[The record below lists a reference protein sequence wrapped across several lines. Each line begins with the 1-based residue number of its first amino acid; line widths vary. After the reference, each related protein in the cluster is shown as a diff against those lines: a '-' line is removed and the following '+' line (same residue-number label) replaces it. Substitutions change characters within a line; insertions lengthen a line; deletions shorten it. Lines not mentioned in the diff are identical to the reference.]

1 MSASCLTAMKPELQA
16 ADHVY
21 GQLDEEIKALVDIYH
36 TIEGG
41 LPSLADW
48 GRPLISVDNFLYT
61 ATHGAV
67 PDREAYRT
75 AKPEQKQQ
83 IMQMIAQSAPR
94 HWLDHPIDWY
104 RPTWPQPPRETPR
117 EPQYGW
123 GPPSVPS
130 GPWCFDHDR
139 WMKAQEDLGHC
150 KDHTNK
156 QTLGIFKDA
165 KEVTSFEQ
173 VADFLWP
180 IGVDNPKKEETDE
193 QS

>member
-1 MSASCLTAMKPELQA
+1 MATFLKLTTDPSGDTIFINVEQVTTIRKIGKETFLFYQGEEHSIVKESPE
-16 ADHVY
+16 
-21 GQLDEEIKALVDIYH
+21 
-36 TIEGG
+36 
-41 LPSLADW
+41 
-48 GRPLISVDNFLYT
+48 
-61 ATHGAV
+61 
-67 PDREAYRT
+67 
-75 AKPEQKQQ
+75 Q

-123 GPPSVPS
+123 GQPSVPS
-130 GPWCFDHDR
+130 GPWS
-139 WMKAQEDLGHC
+139 
-150 KDHTNK
+150 
-156 QTLGIFKDA
+156 TLDWKPE
-165 KEVTSFEQ
+165 EVTSFEQ

>member
-1 MSASCLTAMKPELQA
+1 MATFLKLTTDPSG
-16 ADHVY
+16 D
-21 GQLDEEIKALVDIYH
+21 
-36 TIEGG
+36 TIFINVEQVTTIRKIGKETFLFYQGEGH
-41 LPSLADW
+41 S
-48 GRPLISVDNFLYT
+48 IVKES
-61 ATHGAV
+61 
-67 PDREAYRT
+67 
-75 AKPEQKQQ
+75 PEQ
-83 IMQMIAQSAPR
+83 IMRMIAQSAPR

>member
-1 MSASCLTAMKPELQA
+1 MAMFLKLTMAIDDTTAYVKAESIVMLRRMNGKTIVAFTGDDYTEVKETPE
-16 ADHVY
+16 
-21 GQLDEEIKALVDIYH
+21 
-36 TIEGG
+36 
-41 LPSLADW
+41 
-48 GRPLISVDNFLYT
+48 
-61 ATHGAV
+61 
-67 PDREAYRT
+67 
-75 AKPEQKQQ
+75 Q